1 MPLFCD
7 NLSNSLILFFSA
19 CFRAKHLGVSNHE
32 IVSDSQMFAGTDL
45 RPNFIARSGRLN
57 FSKAW
62 AAESNEHVDHWLGVD
77 FLNFVKI
84 SSILTQGS
92 RRFTTDYWTKSYKV
106 SSSTDGINY
115 EFYKELGN
123 VC

>member
-1 MPLFCD
+1 
-7 NLSNSLILFFSA
+7 
-19 CFRAKHLGVSNHE
+19 
-32 IVSDSQMFAGTDL
+32 MFAGTDAGK
-45 RPNFIARSGRLN
+45 NFIARHGRLSFN
-57 FSKAW
+57 KAW

-92 RRFTTDYWTKSYKV
+92 PYGTDSWTKSYKV